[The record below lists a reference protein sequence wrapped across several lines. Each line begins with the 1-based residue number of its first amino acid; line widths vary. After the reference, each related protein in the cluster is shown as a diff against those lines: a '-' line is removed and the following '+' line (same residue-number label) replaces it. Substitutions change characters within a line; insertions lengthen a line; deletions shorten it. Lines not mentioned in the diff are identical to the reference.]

1 MLFHLF
7 KFRNLDGHLWDE
19 LSLLGSV
26 LISLSLGATH
36 SGRLAQS
43 PREHLDSHGRDARC
57 PRGSDG
63 MGEWPERRHRSFS
76 FRPLQGTES
85 SEILVQTDF
94 YQDLASRSY
103 AAEGGPR
110 AWSGLLALLSAAPQM
125 RWRPAETALLR
136 SSTVCVQVGRWER
149 AIGLLQRFWTW
160 TTQAVLD
167 LVTQQQAEASLW
179 QEAILLLGSLQNR
192 GLQTPKHK
200 TYSSWFLGAYGR
212 AGHWPVSLE
221 VFKASS
227 PPKAQELLNQVSYEL
242 QRGQSW
248 RDAVQL
254 LANAA
259 KRSVRTFVLAA
270 EKVITTCRR
279 SSMWPAA
286 LAVFG
291 AFLSE
296 GASPRHQTCSGVLRA
311 CEDGQQWKLAEEI
324 FEQMRPRWWLQPH
337 REAYNPLI
345 GACQSASAWLAS
357 LTYLQ
362 QMTQED
368 LPPDLVGYSST
379 VRALLQSQ
387 REDQAMQLL
396 KEMQLQRMDTSEFAP
411 IVVTASLGSS
421 SWGEALELLSR
432 LQRSGNPVDAWLVT
446 AAARDRT
453 AETAPS
459 AASCWQQ
466 NLAFLLETLAANQ
479 LELDLQALNVAC
491 GTTAG
496 FNWQR
501 AHDLLRDSL
510 SESLQSDEATWS
522 SCMGFV
528 KAHAKEKEGGLSKG
542 WIINRLIERERLRA
556 KGQYQEADHQRRLLR
571 TVGVEVDD
579 PKRRWTSSD
588 GRHGPCPRAHHLL
601 VEEGHEVS
609 SVMKRSWITNRLI
622 ERERFRRDKKFKEAE
637 ELNRFLRSL
646 GIQVDECRRWW
657 SSQDGRAGPR
667 PNANDCIMP
676 EETSCVEWSR
686 AMWMFHQQRGVFQS
700 QLLHRAALHATSR
713 EGGCQKGGAQLSVF
727 FLVEHR
733 VALGAQRSQLS
744 VRCLCKASAWTSNP
758 AMLRCK
764 LVGRDSCGPPSSI
777 CCNGRT

>member
-1 MLFHLF
+1 ML
-7 KFRNLDGHLWDE
+7 K
-19 LSLLGSV
+19 
-26 LISLSLGATH
+26 
-36 SGRLAQS
+36 
-43 PREHLDSHGRDARC
+43 
-57 PRGSDG
+57 
-63 MGEWPERRHRSFS
+63 
-76 FRPLQGTES
+76 
-85 SEILVQTDF
+85 
-94 YQDLASRSY
+94 
-103 AAEGGPR
+103 
-110 AWSGLLALLSAAPQM
+110 
-125 RWRPAETALLR
+125 
-136 SSTVCVQVGRWER
+136 VCG
-149 AIGLLQRFWTW
+149 
-160 TTQAVLD
+160 
-167 LVTQQQAEASLW
+167 
-179 QEAILLLGSLQNR
+179 
-192 GLQTPKHK
+192 
-200 TYSSWFLGAYGR
+200 
-212 AGHWPVSLE
+212 
-221 VFKASS
+221 
-227 PPKAQELLNQVSYEL
+227 
-242 QRGQSW
+242 
-248 RDAVQL
+248 
-254 LANAA
+254 
-259 KRSVRTFVLAA
+259 
-270 EKVITTCRR
+270 
-279 SSMWPAA
+279 
-286 LAVFG
+286 
-291 AFLSE
+291 
-296 GASPRHQTCSGVLRA
+296 TCSGVLRA

-345 GACQSASAWLAS
+345 AGQQSKAS

-432 LQRSGNPVDAWLVT
+432 LQRSGNPVDAW
-446 AAARDRT
+446 
-453 AETAPS
+453 
-459 AASCWQQ
+459 
-466 NLAFLLETLAANQ
+466 LETLAANQ

-713 EGGCQKGGAQLSVF
+713 EGGSWSTALTALRAPRQKACTSYSQATWWQHAMSHLVASRLSRQVDHALICYGIQVVSRAQQRMLASELKILGVRVPGGALDLAHPQ
-727 FLVEHR
+727 
-733 VALGAQRSQLS
+733 
-744 VRCLCKASAWTSNP
+744 
-758 AMLRCK
+758 
-764 LVGRDSCGPPSSI
+764 
-777 CCNGRT
+777 